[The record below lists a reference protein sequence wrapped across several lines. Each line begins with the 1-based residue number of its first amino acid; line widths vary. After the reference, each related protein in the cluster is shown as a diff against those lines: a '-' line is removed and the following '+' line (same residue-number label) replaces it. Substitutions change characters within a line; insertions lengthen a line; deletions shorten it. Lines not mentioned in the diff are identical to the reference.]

1 MRRVQGGSMS
11 NGLKEENIDKFRA
24 WVSSVEG
31 GLQGSEGAEL
41 NREIKSMLISM
52 VYRGKLNRTEVAKAA
67 GIGKSALTKND
78 VIVKD
83 LEKFESSLRVIGIL
97 PKAVTSKPDQQ
108 IASTPK
114 RNKSFTE
121 IQRLETQLS
130 RAQQEILVLK
140 AKLERYRELEEVI
153 AELGVL

>member
-1 MRRVQGGSMS
+1 MS

-24 WVSSVEG
+24 WISSVDEG
-31 GLQGSEGAEL
+31 LLDNKELEL

-52 VYRGKLNRTEVAKAA
+52 VYRGKLNRTKVAKAA
-67 GIGKSALTKND
+67 GIGKSALTQND

-83 LEKFESSLRVIGIL
+83 LEKFENSLRGIGIL
-97 PKAVTSKPDQQ
+97 PIAVTSKPDQE

-114 RNKSFTE
+114 RNKRFTE
-121 IQRLETQLS
+121 VQRLETQLS

-140 AKLERYRELEEVI
+140 AKLERYQELEEVI

>member
-1 MRRVQGGSMS
+1 MS

-24 WVSSVEG
+24 WVSSVDG
-31 GLQGSEGAEL
+31 GLQDSEETEL

-67 GIGKSALTKND
+67 GIGKSALTQND

-83 LEKFESSLRVIGIL
+83 LEKFENSLRGIGIL
-97 PKAVTSKPDQQ
+97 PKAVTSKPGQE
-108 IASTPK
+108 IALTPK

-121 IQRLETQLS
+121 VQRLETQLS

>member
-1 MRRVQGGSMS
+1 MS

-31 GLQGSEGAEL
+31 GLQDGEGTEL

-83 LEKFESSLRVIGIL
+83 LEKFENYLRAIGIL

-108 IASTPK
+108 IASTSK

-121 IQRLETQLS
+121 VQRLETQLS